1 MSAVVKTATPFINK
15 ELLLQA
21 LKNIGCNFTL
31 QGNDIL
37 TDRKDYYGFQKFSL
51 NNGRYVFLHDS
62 SAEIGSLYMTQ
73 PNGYPWGNIKNQE
86 YKSVSE
92 FLKTV
97 ENEYQSLYQ
106 KKLKEL
112 ELKRLEEE
120 KRRLEQERIAFIE
133 KQKSTI
139 IARAKEKGYSVKEEN
154 VKGKIKLVLVRNTYS
169 K

>member
-1 MSAVVKTATPFINK
+1 
-15 ELLLQA
+15 
-21 LKNIGCNFTL
+21 
-31 QGNDIL
+31 
-37 TDRKDYYGFQKFSL
+37 
-51 NNGRYVFLHDS
+51 
-62 SAEIGSLYMTQ
+62 MTQ